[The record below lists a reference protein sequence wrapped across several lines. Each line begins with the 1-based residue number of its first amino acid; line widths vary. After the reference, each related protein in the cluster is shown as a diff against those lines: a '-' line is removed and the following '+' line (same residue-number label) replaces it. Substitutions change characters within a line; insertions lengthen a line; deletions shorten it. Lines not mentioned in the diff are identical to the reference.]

1 MSFLEHLDELRRRII
16 LALFATLIGFL
27 ASLVASDRIFAFV
40 MRPLHQSLPA
50 GGQLIYT
57 EGPEVFVV
65 YLQIGLVAG
74 LIVAAPLVMS
84 QVWLFIAPGLYVH
97 EKRLAVPFVLSA
109 TLCFLGGAAFSHYVS
124 FPAASRFFASF
135 ATGYVVFQPKVS
147 SAMSLYL
154 RMLFACAIA
163 FQLPTLTIFLA
174 RMRIVTAGWMLR
186 HFKYATLVVFIVAAV
201 VTPDSSPVSQVT
213 LALPMLAL
221 YVLSIGIAWLCRPK
235 DVVFR

>member
-40 MRPLHQSLPA
+40 MRPLHQSLPT

-74 LIVAAPLVMS
+74 VLLASPVIML

>member
-1 MSFLEHLDELRRRII
+1 
-16 LALFATLIGFL
+16 
-27 ASLVASDRIFAFV
+27 
-40 MRPLHQSLPA
+40 
-50 GGQLIYT
+50 
-57 EGPEVFVV
+57 
-65 YLQIGLVAG
+65 
-74 LIVAAPLVMS
+74 
-84 QVWLFIAPGLYVH
+84 
-97 EKRLAVPFVLSA
+97 
-109 TLCFLGGAAFSHYVS
+109 
-124 FPAASRFFASF
+124 
-135 ATGYVVFQPKVS
+135 
-147 SAMSLYL
+147 MSLYL

-235 DVVFR
+235 DVVLR